1 MDNDVKHPDCAGTEE
16 ALDKYVQQA
25 VAPTVRKCCVSK
37 LTFLLTCFGG
47 QCLCPQT
54 KAGSVF
60 FQYFCILFEDQKKS
74 KISVGPNLGIVSE
87 GSNPK

>member
-1 MDNDVKHPDCAGTEE
+1 MDSDGKHQTVLAQRKRWMNVHTKLLPQLAGN
-16 ALDKYVQQA
+16 A
-25 VAPTVRKCCVSK
+25 VSK

-47 QCLCPQT
+47 QFLCPQT
-54 KAGSVF
+54 KVGSVF

-74 KISVGPNLGIVSE
+74 EISVGPNLGIVSE